1 MCFPKMCLNPCVI
14 CFCGP
19 CMVVYC
25 LTGNIVS
32 IISSTIRSMCWLC
45 CLDGPQPRP
54 AHDVELGC
62 NGTGMDTRLID
73 NAANYSI

>member
-1 MCFPKMCLNPCVI
+1 MLSKDVFEPVCDMLLWTMYGGVLSHRKHRIDYIKHNSFDVLVM
-14 CFCGP
+14 
-19 CMVVYC
+19 
-25 LTGNIVS
+25 
-32 IISSTIRSMCWLC
+32 